1 MPLVLVPQEAM
12 VVLEGIVLAEG
23 HPGAVVAEV
32 FQGEALLEA
41 GKKGSK

>member
-1 MPLVLVPQEAM
+1 MPLVSVPQEATA
-12 VVLEGIVLAEG
+12 VLEDIVLAEG
-23 HPGAVVAEV
+23 HPGAVAVVV